1 MEINHLRRVSI
12 ELRDDEIDSM
22 REICALAYKQLHSSP
37 ATQLH
42 GSPLTKQSGL
52 CGHELFRVKTML
64 EKFGNSLGTSL
75 PYEPIDPTEPFIYPV
90 FLRS

>member
-1 MEINHLRRVSI
+1 MDIQHLSRVSI

-22 REICALAYKQLHSSP
+22 REICTLAYRQLHSQP

-52 CGHELFRVKTML
+52 CGPELFRVKHVL
-64 EKFGNSLGTSL
+64 EQFGRSLGVDL
-75 PYEPIDPTEPFIYPV
+75 PYEPVKAAGPFPYPV
-90 FLRS
+90 AIS